1 MPRELEEATNQPI
14 HSCSSLQECSL
25 QRGLEHVRVHYGPK
39 VDKRPSRVCRQHTGD
54 GAGVATQQVT
64 RPMGDERPAVA
75 RGRADRE
82 FRARRSKVDEAQE
95 VGRTAMRCDATGR
108 KRRCLEP
115 NCIVQRRTSY
125 EIDAAMQRDQPPA
138 IHTVAN
144 LMLSEPDFQEFLTCD
159 EAGL

>member
-1 MPRELEEATNQPI
+1 M
-14 HSCSSLQECSL
+14 S
-25 QRGLEHVRVHYGPK
+25 
-39 VDKRPSRVCRQHTGD
+39 
-54 GAGVATQQVT
+54 
-64 RPMGDERPAVA
+64 DERPPIVPC
-75 RGRADRE
+75 RTDSDLGT
-82 FRARRSKVDEAQE
+82 RRTKVDEAQE